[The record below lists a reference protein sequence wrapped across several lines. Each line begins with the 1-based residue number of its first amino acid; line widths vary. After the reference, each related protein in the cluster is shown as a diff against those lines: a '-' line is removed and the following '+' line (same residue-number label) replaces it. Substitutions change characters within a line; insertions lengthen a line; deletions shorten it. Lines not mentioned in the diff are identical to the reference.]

1 MALFVFSIFA
11 FCIFLGI
18 LLVFQLWKLKKVIVE
33 KHPNAMEK
41 TSGGYFLTPWNI
53 KKNYTLLKSDEDIVK
68 LVSSIKKIF
77 IMCILLPIFS
87 FGILIV
93 IIILS
98 N

>member
-1 MALFVFSIFA
+1 MAFFVFSMFA
-11 FCIFLGI
+11 FCVFLGV
-18 LLVFQLWKLKKVIVE
+18 LLVSQLWKLKKEIV
-33 KHPNAMEK
+33 KKFPNVMEK

-87 FGILIV
+87 FCILLV
-93 IIILS
+93 IMLS
-98 N
+98 ST